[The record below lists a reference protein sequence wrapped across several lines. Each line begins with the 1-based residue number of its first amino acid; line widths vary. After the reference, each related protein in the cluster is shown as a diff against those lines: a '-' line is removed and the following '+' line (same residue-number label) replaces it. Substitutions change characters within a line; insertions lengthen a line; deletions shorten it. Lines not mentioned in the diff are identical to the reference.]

1 MTDDQDKSGRADE
14 ILEDLKVRRDELR
27 VRMNLAGKEAR
38 DEWDKLEE
46 RFEGL
51 RQRMTPVGD
60 AASETIDEV
69 GQMLDKAADELKKG
83 YERLKDM
90 F

>member
-1 MTDDQDKSGRADE
+1 MTDDQDKSGKADE
-14 ILEDLKVRRDELR
+14 ILEDLKTRRDELR

-46 RFEGL
+46 RFESL
-51 RQRMTPVGD
+51 RERMTPVGD
-60 AASETIDEV
+60 AASETFDDV
-69 GQMLDKAADELKKG
+69 GQVLGKAADELKKG
-83 YERLKDM
+83 YERLKNM